1 MTSHDLQSTLVT
13 DVGSSNTRLNDK
25 KHKYPREPNRPGKHE
40 FK

>member
-1 MTSHDLQSTLVT
+1 MTSHELLT
-13 DVGSSNTRLNDK
+13 DMSFSNTRLNDD